1 MFELFYKL
9 KEFWNEY
16 NFEIVICLLLLF
28 FLIGAL
34 YQKITGK
41 KGTWS
46 NSYFY
51 DNMKNYDKK
60 YYDYDDK
67 SKRKSGGGGDSKG
80 ETECR
85 RVLQSVFGRPFN
97 KIRPNFLSNP
107 VTDGGYNLE
116 IDCYDHDLRLG
127 IEYHGKQ
134 HYEYVPYFHK
144 NKEAFYNQKY
154 RDELKKRMCKDNGIV
169 LIEVPYTVKEYEIED
184 FLIKQLKKYQYL
196 K

>member
-1 MFELFYKL
+1 MFEIIYKL
-9 KEFWNEY
+9 KEFWREY
-16 NFEIVICLLLLF
+16 NFEIIVCFLLLF
-28 FLIGAL
+28 FLLGAL
-34 YQKITGK
+34 YQKITGQ

-46 NSYFY
+46 NT
-51 DNMKNYDKK
+51 
-60 YYDYDDK
+60 YYDFNNIKKDIKRDDK
-67 SKRKSGGGGDSKG
+67 PKSRGGDSKG

-85 RVLQSVFGRPFN
+85 RVLEKVFGRPFN
-97 KIRPNFLSNP
+97 KIRPNFLNNP
-107 VTDGGYNLE
+107 VTDGGHNLE
-116 IDCYDHDLRLG
+116 LDCYDHDLRLG

-184 FLIKQLKKYQYL
+184 FLIKQLRKHRYL

>member
-1 MFELFYKL
+1 MFEIFYKL

-46 NSYFY
+46 KSYFY
-51 DNMKNYDKK
+51 DNLKNYDKK

-67 SKRKSGGGGDSKG
+67 PKRRSGGGDSKG

-85 RVLQSVFGRPFN
+85 RVLQSIFGRPFN

-134 HYEYVPYFHK
+134 HYEFTPYFHK
-144 NKEAFYNQKY
+144 SILDFLKQKN
-154 RDELKKRMCKDNGIV
+154 RDEQKKNFV
-169 LIEVPYTVKEYEIED
+169 N
-184 FLIKQLKKYQYL
+184 
-196 K
+196 

>member
-1 MFELFYKL
+1 MFEIFYKI
-9 KEFWNEY
+9 KDFWNEY
-16 NFEIVICLLLLF
+16 NFEIIICFLLLF

-46 NSYFY
+46 NTYFY
-51 DNMKNYDKK
+51 DNYKLPHSYQENKT
-60 YYDYDDK
+60 
-67 SKRKSGGGGDSKG
+67 KRHGGDSKG

-85 RVLQSVFGRPFN
+85 RVLEKVFGRPFN
-97 KIRPNFLSNP
+97 KIRPNFLNNP

-116 IDCYDHDLRLG
+116 LDCYNQDLRLG

-154 RDELKKRMCKDNGIV
+154 RDELKKRMCKDNGII
-169 LIEVPYTVKEYEIED
+169 LIEVPYTVKEHEIED
-184 FLIKQLKKYQYL
+184 FLINELRKHRYL

>member
-1 MFELFYKL
+1 MFEIFYKI
-9 KEFWNEY
+9 KDFWNEY
-16 NFEIVICLLLLF
+16 NFEIIICFLLLF
-28 FLIGAL
+28 FLIGAI

-46 NSYFY
+46 NTYFY
-51 DNMKNYDKK
+51 DNYKLPHSYQENKT
-60 YYDYDDK
+60 
-67 SKRKSGGGGDSKG
+67 KRKGGDSKG

-85 RVLQSVFGRPFN
+85 RVLEKVFGRPFN
-97 KIRPNFLSNP
+97 KIRPNFLNNP

-116 IDCYDHDLRLG
+116 LDCYNQDLRLG

-154 RDELKKRMCKDNGIV
+154 RDELKKRMCKDNGII
-169 LIEVPYTVKEYEIED
+169 LIEVPYTVKEHEIED
-184 FLIKQLKKYQYL
+184 FLINELRKHRYL